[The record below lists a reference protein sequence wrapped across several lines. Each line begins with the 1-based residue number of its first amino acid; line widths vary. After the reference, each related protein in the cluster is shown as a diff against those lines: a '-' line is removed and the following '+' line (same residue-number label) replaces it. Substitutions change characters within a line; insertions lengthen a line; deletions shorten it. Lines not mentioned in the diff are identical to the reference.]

1 MFGPAVGVLRA
12 TDVEHAIQLANDT
25 PYGLSAG
32 VFTQD
37 LDAAVRFARGVHSGN
52 IHINWGPMWRVDS
65 MPYGEISKYCL
76 IHRDKVARVF
86 ETLSYFDGLNFSA
99 RCDARAFYSVAL
111 MDQTCPPSTVFAA
124 YNHHVGP
131 KEIRVWRYN
140 NHEGGA
146 TYQDVEKVKF
156 LTLLWGQTRG

>member
-1 MFGPAVGVLRA
+1 MPDVPFLCHYRRA
-12 TDVEHAIQLANDT
+12 TEI
-25 PYGLSAG
+25 
-32 VFTQD
+32 
-37 LDAAVRFARGVHSGN
+37 
-52 IHINWGPMWRVDS
+52 VDS

-76 IHRDKVARVF
+76 THRDKVDRVF
-86 ETLSYFDGLNFSA
+86 ETLAYFDGINFSA

-124 YNHHVGP
+124 YNHHIGP

-146 TYQDVEKVKF
+146 TYQDVEKVKY
-156 LTLLWGQTRG
+156 LTHLWG